1 MSDFSGARSIELET
15 IDPSS
20 EFVDQLV
27 FKLSSYLPSFGIDI
41 DEDRLRLCVLHLLYV
56 EQVNHYINLTR
67 ITNLDDALVLHILDS
82 LLFLPFIPEGSDT
95 LLDMGSG
102 PGYPGLPLHA
112 CSNVSAT
119 LLDSV
124 SKKMNVVSAIADA
137 LLVSDITCVSD
148 RLETYAKDKAG
159 QFDVV
164 TARALASLPVLIE
177 YARPFLKLGG
187 TLLVSKGL
195 PDESEVSSGLKA
207 CSICGFKLVDCQEF
221 DLPHDLGH
229 RVILS
234 FKVVSKSKV
243 KLPRQ
248 NGLARKAPLA

>member
-1 MSDFSGARSIELET
+1 MSDYSGARSIELET
-15 IDPSS
+15 IDPNS
-20 EFVDQLV
+20 ELVDQLV
-27 FKLSSYLPSFGIDI
+27 SKLSSYLPSFGMDI

-67 ITNLDDALVLHILDS
+67 ITNLNDALILHILDS
-82 LLFLPFIPEGSDT
+82 LLFLPFIPEGSGT

-102 PGYPGLPLHA
+102 PGYPGLPLHV
-112 CSNVSAT
+112 CSNVTAT

-124 SKKMNVVSAIADA
+124 SKKMNAVSTISDD
-137 LLVSDITCVSD
+137 LCVSDITCVSD
-148 RLETYAKDKAG
+148 RLETYARDNTG

-177 YARPFLKLGG
+177 YARPFLKMGG

-195 PDESEVSSGLKA
+195 PEESEISSGMKA
-207 CSICGFKLVDCQEF
+207 SSICGFELVDRQEF
-221 DLPHDLGH
+221 DLPDDLGH
-229 RVILS
+229 RVIFS
-234 FKVVSKSKV
+234 FKVVSKSMV

-248 NGLARKAPLA
+248 NGFARKSPLA

>member
-1 MSDFSGARSIELET
+1 MSDFPVARSITLDPIESSSQF
-15 IDPSS
+15 IDG
-20 EFVDQLV
+20 LV
-27 FKLSSYLPSFGIDI
+27 SKLSSYCSSFGLPV
-41 DEDRLRLCVLHLLYV
+41 DEQALCQCVLHLLYV

-67 ITNLDDALVLHILDS
+67 ITDLDEALILHILDS
-82 LLFLPFIPEGSDT
+82 LLFLPFIPEGSSR

-102 PGYPGLPLHA
+102 PGYPGLPLNL
-112 CSNVSAT
+112 CSGIETT

-124 SKKMNVVSAIADA
+124 SKKMNAVHAITDIMG
-137 LLVSDITCVSD
+137 LSCITCVSD
-148 RLETYAKDKAG
+148 RLETYAKCATG

-164 TARALASLPVLIE
+164 TARALASLPVLVE

-195 PDESEVSSGLKA
+195 PDDSEIASGLKSA
-207 CSICGFKLVDCQEF
+207 SICGFEF
-221 DLPHDLGH
+221 VEKCEYDLPNDLGH

-234 FKVVSKSKV
+234 FKASAKPKL

-248 NGLARKAPLA
+248 NGVARKSPLA